1 MTFKQ
6 VVPSLF
12 TSAAMLAGFSSML
25 ASAEGE
31 FILAA
36 QLILVSMI
44 LDGIDGTLARLLRA
58 ESKFG
63 AELDTYVDMTSFGLA
78 PAFLLYELILKNE
91 GFLGLMMVS
100 AIVLSGVFRLSRF
113 RVVDPFRGQHGYLGL
128 PITTAAGWITTFVVA
143 TQNASVNQVWLSLEH
158 GPIATL
164 FWISTLIMIVLQIS
178 LVHYSK
184 PTKNPLVFIPFTVF
198 LILLFLNGPIA
209 IGSALILALYSFW
222 FAFVSP
228 LFHRPQPTMSTVEE
242 DDEEEDPVTIHHS

>member
-12 TSAAMLAGFSSML
+12 TAAAMLAGFSSML

-31 FILAA
+31 FVLAA

-58 ESKFG
+58 TTKFG

-91 GFLGLMMVS
+91 GILGLMMVS
-100 AIVLSGVFRLSRF
+100 AIVLSGVIRLSRF

-128 PITTAAGWITTFVVA
+128 PITTAAGWITAFVIA
-143 TQNASVNQVWLSLEH
+143 TQNAPVDQIWLSLDH
-158 GPIATL
+158 GPVATL
-164 FWISTLIMIVLQIS
+164 FWISTLAMILLQVS
-178 LVHYSK
+178 LVRYSK
-184 PTKNPLVFIPFTVF
+184 PTKNPLVFVPFTVS
-198 LILLFLNGPIA
+198 LILLFFNGPLA
-209 IGSALILALYSFW
+209 IGSALMMAAYGFW

-228 LFHRPQPTMSTVEE
+228 FFRRQHLVLAPADE
-242 DDEEEDPVTIHHS
+242 DEDEEHPVTLHHS